1 MHDGHVFMQNAF
13 LVAQH
18 FGPSRGPLG
27 KMFDFILVLKVFLK
41 GHVEATL
48 AICFILRN
56 HDFSSFFA
64 TSIFAT
70 PLAF

>member
-1 MHDGHVFMQNAF
+1 MHDRHVFMQNAF

-18 FGPSRGPLG
+18 FGSSRGLLG
-27 KMFDFILVLKVFLK
+27 KKNDFIVVLKLFLK

-56 HDFSSFFA
+56 HDFS
-64 TSIFAT
+64 
-70 PLAF
+70 